1 MLSLLLSRVWL
12 FATPWTVATRLLR
25 PWDSPGK
32 NTEVACDFLL
42 QWIFP
47 IQGSNPGL
55 PHCGQT
61 LKPLSHQ
68 GSPSPAKYRKDQIKY
83 TYLTHNVSGFLCI
96 TFFCPPRKNALKLAP
111 NYNGKQVMI
120 ILIKNL
126 CIQSLLL
133 LYSYYIEMSI
143 FF

>member
-1 MLSLLLSRVWL
+1 MSASVRPHGLQPPGSSIHGILQARILEW
-12 FATPWTVATRLLR
+12 VA
-25 PWDSPGK
+25 
-32 NTEVACDFLL
+32 
-42 QWIFP
+42 FP
-47 IQGSNPGL
+47 FSSGSSQPRNQTQGSNPGL
-55 PHCGQT
+55 LHCRQT

-68 GSPSPAKYRKDQIKY
+68 GSPSPARYRKDQIKY
-83 TYLTHNVSGFLCI
+83 TYLTHNVSVLLCI

-120 ILIKNL
+120 ILIKSL

>member
-1 MLSLLLSRVWL
+1 M
-12 FATPWTVATRLLR
+12 FQ
-25 PWDSPGK
+25 
-32 NTEVACDFLL
+32 F
-42 QWIFP
+42 
-47 IQGSNPGL
+47 
-55 PHCGQT
+55 
-61 LKPLSHQ
+61 
-68 GSPSPAKYRKDQIKY
+68 
-83 TYLTHNVSGFLCI
+83 FLCI